1 MRTFQKFT
9 CKPQATCFRRG
20 VPHTHRRDEGPPPS
34 RQAESTEAGRYAGV
48 VSDSP
53 VDRELDPDRGLE
65 PDSILDLDADETV
78 DPLQL
83 FLNDMGRT
91 PVLTGAEQVELAK
104 RIERGDLA
112 AKSRMVESNL
122 RLVVALAR
130 PFRNQGIPYLDL
142 IQEGTIGL
150 VRAVEKFDHRKGYKF
165 STFATPLIRKAMAR
179 AVAEKSRTVRLSAG
193 VLDKLNRI
201 HDAEKQLATDL
212 RRDPT
217 AAEIAAATGMKA
229 DEVESIKVWGQAPVS
244 MERQLSED
252 EDERKADELAAE
264 DRADADVSRADPAQ
278 ASTLGLLTEIERK
291 VLELLHGVSG
301 GHPLGAK
308 EIGRMLELSTED
320 VRRIEADGL
329 VKLQIHRAGG

>member
-1 MRTFQKFT
+1 M
-9 CKPQATCFRRG
+9 
-20 VPHTHRRDEGPPPS
+20 
-34 RQAESTEAGRYAGV
+34 
-48 VSDSP
+48 SD
-53 VDRELDPDRGLE
+53 LE
-65 PDSILDLDADETV
+65 IDLEADETV

-83 FLNDMGRT
+83 FLNDKGRT
-91 PVLTGAEQVELAK
+91 PVLTGSEQVELSK
-104 RIERGDLA
+104 RIERGDLT

-122 RLVVALAR
+122 RLVVSLAR

-201 HDAEKQLATDL
+201 HEAEKKLATDL

-217 AAEIAAATGMKA
+217 AEELAAATGFKA
-229 DEVESIKVWGQAPVS
+229 AEVESIKIWGQAPVS
-244 MERQLSED
+244 MERPLSED

-264 DRADADVSRADPAQ
+264 DRADADLSRADPAQ
-278 ASTLGLLTEIERK
+278 ASTLGLLTDIERK
-291 VLELLHGVSG
+291 VLELLHGVGG
-301 GHPLGAK
+301 GHPLGVK
-308 EIGRMLELSTED
+308 EIGRMLELSTDE
-320 VRRIEADGL
+320 VRQIEADGL
-329 VKLQIHRAGG
+329 VKLQVHRATG

>member
-1 MRTFQKFT
+1 M
-9 CKPQATCFRRG
+9 
-20 VPHTHRRDEGPPPS
+20 
-34 RQAESTEAGRYAGV
+34 
-48 VSDSP
+48 SD
-53 VDRELDPDRGLE
+53 LE
-65 PDSILDLDADETV
+65 IDLEADETV

-91 PVLTGAEQVELAK
+91 PVLTGSEQVELSK

-122 RLVVALAR
+122 RLVVSLAR

-201 HDAEKQLATDL
+201 HEAEKKLATDL

-217 AAEIAAATGMKA
+217 AEELAAATGFKA
-229 DEVESIKVWGQAPVS
+229 AEVESIKIWGQAPVS
-244 MERQLSED
+244 MERPLSED

-264 DRADADVSRADPAQ
+264 DRADADLSRADPAQ
-278 ASTLGLLTEIERK
+278 ASTLGLLTDVERK
-291 VLELLHGVSG
+291 VLELLHGVGG
-301 GHPLGAK
+301 GHPLGVK

-320 VRRIEADGL
+320 VRQIEADGL
-329 VKLQIHRAGG
+329 VKLQVHRATG

>member
-1 MRTFQKFT
+1 M
-9 CKPQATCFRRG
+9 A
-20 VPHTHRRDEGPPPS
+20 D
-34 RQAESTEAGRYAGV
+34 
-48 VSDSP
+48 
-53 VDRELDPDRGLE
+53 LE
-65 PDSILDLDADETV
+65 IDLEADETV

-91 PVLTGAEQVELAK
+91 PVLTGSEQAELAK

-112 AKSRMVESNL
+112 AKSRMIESNL

-130 PFRNQGIPYLDL
+130 PFRGQGIPYLDL

-150 VRAVEKFDHRKGYKF
+150 VRAVEKFDYRKGFKF
-165 STFATPLIRKAMAR
+165 STFATPLIRHAMAR

-201 HDAEKQLATDL
+201 HDAERKLATQL

-217 AAEIAAATGMKA
+217 AEEIAAATGIRA
-229 DEVESIKVWGQAPVS
+229 SEVESIKGWAQAPVS
-244 MERQLSED
+244 IERPLSED

-264 DRADADVSRADPAQ
+264 DRADADLSRADPAQ
-278 ASTLGLLTEIERK
+278 ASTLGLLTEVERR
-291 VLELLHGVSG
+291 VLELLHGVGG

-308 EIGRMLELSTED
+308 EIGRMLDLTTEE
-320 VRRIEADGL
+320 VRQIEADGL
-329 VKLQIHRAGG
+329 AKLQVHRAAG

>member
-1 MRTFQKFT
+1 MSDPTVDQK
-9 CKPQATCFRRG
+9 
-20 VPHTHRRDEGPPPS
+20 
-34 RQAESTEAGRYAGV
+34 
-48 VSDSP
+48 
-53 VDRELDPDRGLE
+53 LDPDQGLE
-65 PDSILDLDADETV
+65 PDSILDLDLDADETV

-122 RLVVALAR
+122 RLVVSLAR

-150 VRAVEKFDHRKGYKF
+150 VRAVEKFDHRKGFKF

-201 HDAEKQLATDL
+201 HDAERKLATEL

-229 DEVESIKVWGQAPVS
+229 AEVESIKVWGQAPVS
-244 MERQLSED
+244 MERPLAED
-252 EDERKADELAAE
+252 DDERKADELAAE
-264 DRADADVSRADPAQ
+264 DRADADVSRTDPAQ
-278 ASTLGLLTEIERK
+278 ASTLGLLTDIERK

-308 EIGRMLELSTED
+308 EIGRMLDLTTEE
-320 VRRIEADGL
+320 VRQIEADGL

>member
-1 MRTFQKFT
+1 M
-9 CKPQATCFRRG
+9 
-20 VPHTHRRDEGPPPS
+20 
-34 RQAESTEAGRYAGV
+34 TE
-48 VSDSP
+48 P
-53 VDRELDPDRGLE
+53 LE
-65 PDSILDLDADETV
+65 IDLEADETV

-91 PVLTGAEQVELAK
+91 PVLTGAEQTELAK

-122 RLVVALAR
+122 RLVVSLAR

-150 VRAVEKFDHRKGYKF
+150 VRAVEKFDYRKGFKF
-165 STFATPLIRKAMAR
+165 STYATPLIRHQMAR

-201 HDAEKQLATDL
+201 HDAEQRLATEL

-217 AAEIAAATGMKA
+217 TEEIARATGMKA
-229 DEVESIKVWGQAPVS
+229 AEVESIKVWGQAPVS
-244 MERQLSED
+244 IERPLSED

-264 DRADADVSRADPAQ
+264 DRADADLSRTDPAQ
-278 ASTLGLLTEIERK
+278 ASTLGLLTDLERK
-291 VLELLHGVSG
+291 VLELLHGVGG
-301 GHPLGAK
+301 GHPLGVK
-308 EIGRMLELSTED
+308 EIGRMLDLSTD
-320 VRRIEADGL
+320 QIRQIEADGL
-329 VKLQIHRAGG
+329 VKLEVHRATG

>member
-1 MRTFQKFT
+1 
-9 CKPQATCFRRG
+9 
-20 VPHTHRRDEGPPPS
+20 VPEP
-34 RQAESTEAGRYAGV
+34 
-48 VSDSP
+48 
-53 VDRELDPDRGLE
+53 LE
-65 PDSILDLDADETV
+65 PAAAAATAETPETPETPGFDLDLDADETV

-122 RLVVALAR
+122 RLVVSLAR

-150 VRAVEKFDHRKGYKF
+150 VRAVEKFDHRKGFKF

-201 HDAEKQLATDL
+201 HEAERKLATDL

-217 AAEIAAATGMKA
+217 PAEIAAATGLQPA
-229 DEVESIKVWGQAPVS
+229 EVESIKVWGQTPVS
-244 MERQLSED
+244 MERPLSED
-252 EDERKADELAAE
+252 DDERKADELAAE
-264 DRADADVSRADPAQ
+264 DRADADVSRRDPAE
-278 ASTLGLLTEIERK
+278 ASTLGLLTDLERK
-291 VLELLHGVSG
+291 VLELIHGIDG
-301 GHPLGAK
+301 GHPLGVK
-308 EIGRMLELSTED
+308 EIGRMLDLSTED
-320 VRRIEADGL
+320 VRQIEAAGL
-329 VKLQIHRAGG
+329 VKLQVHRATG

>member
-1 MRTFQKFT
+1 MADPVNPEGRRT
-9 CKPQATCFRRG
+9 
-20 VPHTHRRDEGPPPS
+20 
-34 RQAESTEAGRYAGV
+34 AE
-48 VSDSP
+48 
-53 VDRELDPDRGLE
+53 LE
-65 PDSILDLDADETV
+65 IDLESDETV

-112 AKSRMVESNL
+112 AKSRMIESNL
-122 RLVVALAR
+122 RLVVSLAR

-150 VRAVEKFDHRKGYKF
+150 VRAVEKFDHRKGFKF
-165 STFATPLIRKAMAR
+165 STYATPLIRHAMAK

-193 VLDKLNRI
+193 VLEKLNKI
-201 HDAEKQLATDL
+201 HEAERTLATKL

-217 AAEIAAATGMKA
+217 AAEIAEATGMKTG
-229 DEVESIKVWGQAPVS
+229 EVESIKVWGQTPVS
-244 MERQLSED
+244 MERPLSED

-264 DRADADVSRADPAQ
+264 DRADADVSRNDPAE
-278 ASTLGLLTEIERK
+278 ASTLGLLTALERK
-291 VLELLHGVSG
+291 VLELRHAVGG
-301 GHPLGAK
+301 GHPLGVK
-308 EIGRMLELSTED
+308 EIGRMLDLTSDE

-329 VKLQIHRAGG
+329 VKLEVHRASG

>member
-1 MRTFQKFT
+1 M
-9 CKPQATCFRRG
+9 
-20 VPHTHRRDEGPPPS
+20 
-34 RQAESTEAGRYAGV
+34 
-48 VSDSP
+48 SD
-53 VDRELDPDRGLE
+53 VDMDLE
-65 PDSILDLDADETV
+65 ADETV

-91 PVLTGAEQVELAK
+91 PVLTAGEQVELAK

-112 AKSRMVESNL
+112 AKSRMIESNL
-122 RLVVALAR
+122 RLVVSLAR

-150 VRAVEKFDHRKGYKF
+150 VRAVEKFDHRKGFRF

-201 HDAEKQLATDL
+201 HDAERRLATDL

-217 AAEIAAATGMKA
+217 AAELAAATGMSA
-229 DEVESIKVWGQAPVS
+229 AEVESIKVWGQAPVS
-244 MERQLSED
+244 MEMPLAED
-252 EDERKADELAAE
+252 DDERKADELAAE

-278 ASTLGLLTEIERK
+278 ASTLGLLTELERK
-291 VLELLHGVSG
+291 VLELRHGIDG
-301 GHPLGAK
+301 GHPLGVK
-308 EIGRMLELSTED
+308 EIGRMLDLPTDEVQRL
-320 VRRIEADGL
+320 EAAGL
-329 VKLQIHRAGG
+329 VKLQVHRASG

>member
-1 MRTFQKFT
+1 M
-9 CKPQATCFRRG
+9 
-20 VPHTHRRDEGPPPS
+20 
-34 RQAESTEAGRYAGV
+34 AE
-48 VSDSP
+48 P
-53 VDRELDPDRGLE
+53 LE
-65 PDSILDLDADETV
+65 IDLEADETV

-91 PVLTGAEQVELAK
+91 PVLTGAEQTELAK

-122 RLVVALAR
+122 RLVVSLAR

-150 VRAVEKFDHRKGYKF
+150 VRAVEKFDYRKGFRF
-165 STFATPLIRKAMAR
+165 STYATPLIRHQMAR

-201 HDAEKQLATDL
+201 HDAEQRLATEL

-217 AAEIAAATGMKA
+217 AEEIARATGMKA
-229 DEVESIKVWGQAPVS
+229 AEVESIKVWGQAPVS
-244 MERQLSED
+244 IERPLSED

-264 DRADADVSRADPAQ
+264 DRADADLSRTDPAQ
-278 ASTLGLLTEIERK
+278 ASTLGLLTDLERK
-291 VLELLHGVSG
+291 VLELLHGVG
-301 GHPLGAK
+301 GGYPLGVK
-308 EIGRMLELSTED
+308 EIGRMLDLSTD
-320 VRRIEADGL
+320 QIRQIEADGL
-329 VKLQIHRAGG
+329 VKLEVHRATG

>member
-1 MRTFQKFT
+1 VSEDLPVT
-9 CKPQATCFRRG
+9 A
-20 VPHTHRRDEGPPPS
+20 D
-34 RQAESTEAGRYAGV
+34 AE
-48 VSDSP
+48 
-53 VDRELDPDRGLE
+53 
-65 PDSILDLDADETV
+65 LDLDADETV

-91 PVLTGAEQVELAK
+91 PVLTGPEQVELAK
-104 RIERGDLA
+104 RIECGDLA

-122 RLVVALAR
+122 RLVVSLAR

-150 VRAVEKFDHRKGYKF
+150 VRAVEKFDHRKGFKF
-165 STFATPLIRKAMAR
+165 STYATPLIRKSMAR

-193 VLDKLNRI
+193 VLEKLNRI

-217 AAEIAAATGMKA
+217 AAEIADATGIKA

-264 DRADADVSRADPAQ
+264 DRADADVSRRDPAE
-278 ASTLGLLTEIERK
+278 ASTLGLLTDLERK
-291 VLELLHGVSG
+291 VLELIHGVNG
-301 GHPLGAK
+301 GHPLGVK
-308 EIGRMLELSTED
+308 EIGRMLDLSTDE
-320 VRRIEADGL
+320 VRQIEADGL
-329 VKLQIHRAGG
+329 VKLQVHRATG